1 MALFLF
7 VVIAG
12 EKSWWCYLESVV
24 RPAIDLASVASLACS
39 GSIMKNI
46 AQALAFSVIPNSPP
60 DNFMERFRCSR
71 ALSPPTARN
80 GTSRFLFTTQLP
92 LVNSSYKRG
101 SVSFR
106 DAISA
111 R

>member
-1 MALFLF
+1 MALFSF

-12 EKSWWCYLESVV
+12 EKSWWCSLESVV
-24 RPAIDLASVASLACS
+24 RPAIDLASVASLASS
-39 GSIMKNI
+39 GAIGKNFVR
-46 AQALAFSVIPNSPP
+46 ALAFSVIPTSPP
-60 DNFMERFRCSR
+60 DTFNEGFRCSR
-71 ALSPPTARN
+71 ALSPLTAQN
-80 GTSRFLFTTQLP
+80 GTSWFLFTTQLP
-92 LVNSSYKRG
+92 LVNYSYKRG